1 MTKNKFLLIKSQ
13 AGMGNRILNLLGSI
27 LYSQITQRTI
37 IVDWSDEVYSDDY
50 SNVFPQLFTLKNI
63 DQETEIP
70 DTDSVF
76 PYIWKT
82 NLHKTIGATLREN
95 NLPNEGWFTR
105 NPVTWSVSRV
115 KFSCTNRQEDVLVNW
130 SYFSDINQMRKS
142 LIGEFKSFSYLDEKT
157 IQKHICKKHL
167 FVDKEVVKRV
177 DYFKNKYFNQKNIGV
192 HIRCTDR
199 RNPFD
204 KYLEII
210 DNIVR
215 NDSEICIFL
224 ATDNYHVQ
232 NHLKKIYGERVV
244 FQQKWFPK
252 TDSTIDRLHFN
263 PDCPDKLENAFQA
276 LVL

>member
-1 MTKNKFLLIKSQ
+1 MPT
-13 AGMGNRILNLLGSI
+13 
-27 LYSQITQRTI
+27 
-37 IVDWSDEVYSDDY
+37 
-50 SNVFPQLFTLKNI
+50 
-63 DQETEIP
+63 
-70 DTDSVF
+70 
-76 PYIWKT
+76 
-82 NLHKTIGATLREN
+82 
-95 NLPNEGWFTR
+95 
-105 NPVTWSVSRV
+105 
-115 KFSCTNRQEDVLVNW
+115 
-130 SYFSDINQMRKS
+130 
-142 LIGEFKSFSYLDEKT
+142 YL
-157 IQKHICKKHL
+157 
-167 FVDKEVVKRV
+167 
-177 DYFKNKYFNQKNIGV
+177 GV

-276 LVL
+276 LVDMYLLANCDYLVCNQNSTFSLVAELISDIPEKNIFDTSQDTFKGNFKQLLHLIKR